1 MITDNLLSETHN
13 IEVLYK
19 ALKLIGEMDVKA
31 VRGESWFDDLYDAD
45 YNSEYEMPSDESW
58 MDNLDEAA

>member
-13 IEVLYK
+13 IEVLYN

-31 VRGESWFDDLYDAD
+31 VR
-45 YNSEYEMPSDESW
+45 DESW
-58 MDNLDEAA
+58 MDNLDGAA